1 MVCDRGVTQSGRCLQ
16 GDGVPSAAAGSA
28 FSGVATQ
35 PCLFETPGLNGPSVE
50 VVDWDQAEQIGMGG
64 YATVFQVA
72 PGYVAKVGD
81 ILPREAEFQRWG
93 AERGYGL
100 PVADYQEAVAVPDR
114 ISQEFCPV
122 HGSRHRIVL
131 DDDCRCGESLDVL
144 VMPKAEPLDPALARS
159 ERAEAFQQRVV
170 DEAFDEGRGLLDL
183 RPANL
188 MGWKGKIVVVDWGED
203 GA

>member
-35 PCLFETPGLNGPSVE
+35 PSLFDTPRSKGPSVE
-50 VVDWDQAEQIGMGG
+50 DIDWDQAERIGMGG
-64 YATVFQVA
+64 YATVFTVA
-72 PGYVAKVGD
+72 PNYVAKVGD
-81 ILPREAEFQRWG
+81 ILPRETAFQRWG
-93 AERGYGL
+93 AEKGYGL
-100 PVADYQEAVAVPDR
+100 PVADYQEAVVVPDR
-114 ISQEFCPV
+114 ISRECCPV
-122 HGSRHRIVL
+122 HGPRRCIVL

-144 VMPKAEPLDPALARS
+144 VMPRAAPLDPALARS
-159 ERAEAFQQRVV
+159 ERAEAFQQRVA
-170 DEAFDEGRGLLDL
+170 DEAFDDEQGLLDL

-188 MGWKGKIVVVDWGED
+188 MGWRGKIVVIDWGED